1 MVSCA
6 CTTVSLLPCLSITPC
21 LAVFVLSISC
31 ILEFVWCSLV
41 TAMRRLTYHVVC
53 VCDTSNHVR
62 KPAHRRH
69 GV

>member
-6 CTTVSLLPCLSITPC
+6 CTAVSLLPCLSISPC

-53 VCDTSNHVR
+53 V
-62 KPAHRRH
+62 
-69 GV
+69 